1 MSATIFDVAELSG
14 YSKATVSRAFVNP
27 ERVSK
32 QAKEKIYFA
41 ANRLNYTPNAIAQA
55 MVRKRT
61 NNIGFVIYEKQYA
74 VVTNPFYSTIFESV
88 LQTCSQKGYSLFIS
102 SDRGLRMPNGQVY
115 VKKQVDGIILAGQ
128 SDEQMVLDLQRQ
140 GMPVVLLNNSMDMD
154 NLVCVTAD
162 QYTGSLMAMQ
172 HLLDRGHRHIGL
184 LAGKF
189 SPHVCAG
196 RNKGY
201 YDVLLG
207 AGIPVDNQNI
217 QIVEPTIEMAIEGA
231 NALLTLPDPPT
242 ALYCTSDVIGI
253 GAIKAALRLGLRVP
267 EDVAIIGFDN
277 DQNSCI
283 VEPEL
288 TTIHV
293 QRAEMGRIAAEK
305 LIAQI
310 ECELPK
316 KELIQT
322 PVELLV
328 RCST

>member
-1 MSATIFDVAELSG
+1 MSATILDVAKLSG

-32 QAKEKIYFA
+32 RAKETIYLA

-102 SDRGLRMPNGQVY
+102 SDRGLRLPNGQLY
-115 VKKQVDGIILAGQ
+115 IKKQLDGIILAGQ

-140 GMPVVLLNNSMDMD
+140 GMPVVLLNNAMDQE

-162 QYTGSLMAMQ
+162 QYNGALLAME

-189 SPHVCAG
+189 SPHVYAG

-201 YDVLLG
+201 YDALLK
-207 AGIPVDNQNI
+207 AGIPVDNRNI
-217 QIVEPTIEMAIEGA
+217 RIVEPTMEQAIEGA
-231 NALLTLPDPPT
+231 SSLLDLPVPPT
-242 ALYCTSDVIGI
+242 ALYCTSDLIGV
-253 GAIKAALRLGLRVP
+253 GAVKAALRRGLRVP
-267 EDVAIIGFDN
+267 EDVAIIGFDD

-288 TTIHV
+288 TTIHI
-293 QRAEMGRIAAEK
+293 QKAAMGRIAAEQ

-310 ECELPK
+310 EYDLPQ
-316 KELIQT
+316 KEIIQT
-322 PVELLV
+322 PVRLLV
-328 RCST
+328 RRST